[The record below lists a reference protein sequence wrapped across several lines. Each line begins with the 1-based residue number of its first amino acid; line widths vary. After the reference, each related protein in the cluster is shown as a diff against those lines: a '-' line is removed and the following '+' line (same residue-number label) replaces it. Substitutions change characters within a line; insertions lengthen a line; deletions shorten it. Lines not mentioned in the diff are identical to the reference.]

1 MCLFFFVQ
9 NYINKTTDE
18 KIKEVCIIRT
28 NILHIIKWSI
38 EKSVKYYDKEQKIL
52 VCIKSNIFD
61 LSPAHRQLH
70 LCNGNTSH
78 C

>member
-1 MCLFFFVQ
+1 MLGFLVQ
-9 NYINKTTDE
+9 NYITKKTDE
-18 KIKEVCIIRT
+18 KIKKVCIIRT

-52 VCIKSNIFD
+52 VCIKSNILG

-70 LCNGNTSH
+70 LRNDNTSH